1 MNYDGKRVYSV
12 HTREE
17 IREKMMKEVVGIS
30 EVFSLSLSDAT
41 VILISQRWNS
51 FKASDRLGDDKE
63 KFLSGLG
70 LFGSIKPSSSDEDL
84 DEVTGEGDSNLVS
97 TPFCSHKFSKDCWKD
112 YLSKTLEK
120 KEEERSVLLISC
132 LSQDCVASVGPD
144 TIEKLAEPVLK
155 EMYDRYL
162 VESFME
168 SNKDSIRWCPDPV
181 CDYAVEPHEDP
192 SEDFDVVCSCG
203 YRFCW
208 SCQLKPH
215 RPVTC
220 NNASL
225 WLNKLLDESR
235 TLAWNA
241 KRIKHCPKCDSLVK
255 HRDGVWKCITCN
267 ASSPSNES
275 ALVRH
280 LALWDASHAAM
291 KKSKRDLEAIK
302 EVTTDCGLG
311 ELDMKALR
319 EAWTQIVQCR
329 SVLKWSFVFGYFI
342 TDYHSAKKEYLD
354 HIRERATAQL
364 VKHKQTLDEVTDR
377 VISGGGDIIAFR
389 QKLGDTTTTTGNY
402 FHRFVKTLE
411 DGLCDVKVDTY
422 VNGTTDYWFCDR
434 CTYKNYS
441 FERECRICVGPCESP
456 RHVALGQGGTNPL
469 EFADE

>member
-1 MNYDGKRVYSV
+1 MNYDGKRLYSV

-63 KFLSGLG
+63 RFLSELG
-70 LFGSIKPSSSDEDL
+70 LVTGSNKSEDL
-84 DEVTGEGDSNLVS
+84 EVTGGEGDGNLVS
-97 TPFCSHKFSKDCWKD
+97 TPFCSHKFCKDCWKD

-120 KEEERSVLLISC
+120 KKEDERSVLLISC

-155 EMYDRYL
+155 EMYERYL

-168 SNKDSIRWCPDPV
+168 SNKDSFKWCPDPV
-181 CDYAVEPHEDP
+181 CDYAIEPHEDP

-208 SCQLKPH
+208 SCQRNPH

-235 TLAWNA
+235 ALALNA
-241 KRIKHCPKCDSLVK
+241 RTIQHCPKCDSLVDNN
-255 HRDGVWKCITCN
+255 DGVWKCITCN
-267 ASSPSNES
+267 TWSPSNES
-275 ALVRH
+275 ALITH
-280 LALWDASHAAM
+280 LALWDAGHEAM
-291 KKSKRDLEAIK
+291 KKSKRDLKAIK
-302 EVTTDCGLG
+302 EVTADCGLG
-311 ELDMKALR
+311 ELDMETLR
-319 EAWTQIVQCR
+319 EAWMLVVRCR

-342 TDYHSAKKEYLD
+342 TDYHSAKKDYLD
-354 HIRERATAQL
+354 HIREKATAQL
-364 VKHKQTLDEVTDR
+364 VKHKETLEEVTDS

-389 QKLGDTTTTTGNY
+389 QKLEVTITTTGHH
-402 FHRFVKTLE
+402 FLCFVKTLE
-411 DGLCDVKVDTY
+411 DGLRDVEVDTY
-422 VNGTTDYWFCDR
+422 VDGTIDYWFCDR

-441 FERECRICVGPCESP
+441 LERECRICTVAESP
-456 RHVALGQGGTNPL
+456 RHLALGQGGTNPL
-469 EFADE
+469 ESDDE